1 GRRKPKMAAYDCVLR
16 GIKHL
21 RGYAPGDNERAI
33 ELFQQAMDLDPDY
46 ALARAYRGFADV
58 VASGYDET
66 PPELLRRAQEMAAE
80 AVRMDEHDGRCCW
93 LLGLIH
99 FYCGNFRE
107 EEQHYRRALALNPND
122 ANALATLGAAMAAQG
137 RHQEGIDHVRAAMRL
152 NPYHPEWYWN
162 TLGNMFY
169 TAHRYGDSLEAY
181 GHKSN
186 RNYWVMSRFAA
197 CYAQLGRMEEARA
210 AAAEVIRLKP
220 AFAIS
225 ELSRASR
232 GDGDTEHLRDG
243 MRKAGLPE

>member
-1 GRRKPKMAAYDCVLR
+1 
-16 GIKHL
+16 
-21 RGYAPGDNERAI
+21 
-33 ELFQQAMDLDPDY
+33 MDLDPDY

-58 VASGYDET
+58 VASGYDDT
-66 PPELLRRAQEMAAE
+66 PPELLRRAQEMATE
-80 AVRMDEHDGRCCW
+80 AVRMDEHDARCCW

-99 FYCGNFRE
+99 FYCGNLRE

-122 ANALATLGAAMAAQG
+122 ANALATLGAAMAGRG

-152 NPYHPEWYWN
+152 NPHHPEWYWT

-169 TAHRYGDSLEAY
+169 AAHRYEDSLEAY

-225 ELSRASR
+225 ELRRASR
-232 GDGDTEHLRDG
+232 GDGDAEHLRDG
-243 MRKAGLPE
+243 MRKAGLPEWLAKGRGY